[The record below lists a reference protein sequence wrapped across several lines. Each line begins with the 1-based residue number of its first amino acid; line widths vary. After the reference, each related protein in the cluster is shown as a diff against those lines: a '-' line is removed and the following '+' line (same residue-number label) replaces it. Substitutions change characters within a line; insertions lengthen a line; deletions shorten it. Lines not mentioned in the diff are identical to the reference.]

1 MTTDDPRGTTGGS
14 NVESRDR
21 GRRIMLVVAAL
32 FIGPVLAAAA
42 IHFLSDGWR
51 PEGRT
56 NHGELLSPVIQLPQP
71 APSGLL
77 MGEMPGGDEA
87 GLLRGTWWFVH
98 LAPEGCH
105 AACAEALYRSRQ
117 IWLALGR
124 RNAAVRRLLITDG
137 LPPRP
142 EEFQAAHPDLRVL
155 GSDAALSEQLS
166 SAPVAAAEL
175 FLVDPAGQLVL
186 VYPEGYEG
194 KGVIEDIK
202 KLLKLT
208 RI

>member
-1 MTTDDPRGTTGGS
+1 MSENPELTPEQR
-14 NVESRDR
+14 R
-21 GRRIMLVVAAL
+21 GRRTMLIIAAL
-32 FIGPVLAAAA
+32 FLGPVLVAAA

-56 NHGELLSPVIQLPQP
+56 NHGELLSPVIQLSQP
-71 APSGLL
+71 GADALIAGALPA
-77 MGEMPGGDEA
+77 EDEA

-98 LAPEGCH
+98 VAPEGCH

-124 RNAAVRRLLITDG
+124 RNAAVRRMLITDE
-137 LPPRP
+137 LPPRSD
-142 EEFQAAHPDLRVL
+142 EFTAAHPDLLVL
-155 GSDAALSEQLS
+155 DADADAALVEALS
-166 SAPVAAAEL
+166 TTDEGTEL
-175 FLVDPAGQLVL
+175 YLVDPAGQLVL

-194 KGVIEDIK
+194 KGVIEDVK